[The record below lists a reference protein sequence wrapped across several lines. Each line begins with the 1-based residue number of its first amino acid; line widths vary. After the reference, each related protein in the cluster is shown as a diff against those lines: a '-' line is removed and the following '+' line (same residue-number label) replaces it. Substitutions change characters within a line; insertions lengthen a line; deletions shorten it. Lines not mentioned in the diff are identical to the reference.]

1 MSSRRPPRR
10 PPWLLGGLLLASVAA
25 TALAEDAPVD
35 DEKLRKAK
43 LYADVVMRLKGADLA
58 SDAKTRGMVE
68 KALKAN
74 EGLPAYVEIIEAF
87 ALKDYD
93 DRLVAIAAAHPD
105 DATGASA
112 LRVVLANDNLD
123 AVNRGLASPDGA
135 ALARALGNAN
145 DQKAVGLLV
154 PIVSDKT
161 RDLALRQDGVRALGK
176 IEQGAKALLDLVVA
190 GQAKDLKVLMGGVL
204 GNAPWDP
211 IREAAAKHFPPPQSK
226 DNQVLPSNAE
236 LARRNGDVLGGERVF
251 GAVCAICHQ
260 VNGKGID
267 YGPALGEVG
276 SKLGKD
282 ALYEAILFPSNGIE
296 HNYATTSLRFKD
308 GNSALG
314 IQVSETD
321 DEIALKAIGGITTK
335 YRKADVVEAAKLKTS
350 SMPTGLQAQMTQQEL
365 VDLVEYLSSLKK
377 K

>member
-1 MSSRRPPRR
+1 MSFRTQTPSC
-10 PPWLLGGLLLASVAA
+10 WLLAGLLLASVTSASF
-25 TALAEDAPVD
+25 AEDAPVD
-35 DEKLRKAK
+35 AEKLRKAK
-43 LYADVVMRLKGADLA
+43 LYADVVMRLKGTDL
-58 SDAKTRGMVE
+58 STDAKTKGMVE
-68 KALKAN
+68 KALTAN

-87 ALKDYD
+87 ALQDHD
-93 DRLVAIAAAHPD
+93 DQLVTIAAAHPD

-112 LRVVLANDNLD
+112 LRVVLANNNLD
-123 AVNRGLASPDGA
+123 AVTRGLASPTGA

-145 DQKAVGLLV
+145 DQKAVALLL

-161 RDLALRQDGVRALGK
+161 RDLPLRQDSVRALGK

-204 GNAPWDP
+204 NNAPWDA

-226 DNQVLPSNAE
+226 DNQILPSNAE
-236 LARRNGDVLGGERVF
+236 LAKRSGDAAHGEKVF
-251 GAVCAICHQ
+251 NTICAMCHL

-267 YGPALGEVG
+267 YGPALGEIG

-282 ALYEAILFPSNGIE
+282 AMYEAVLFPSNGIE
-296 HNYATTSLRFKD
+296 HNYATTSLTLKD

-314 IQVSETD
+314 IQVSETEG
-321 DEIALKAIGGITTK
+321 EIALKAIGGIVSTYK
-335 YRKADVVEAAKLKTS
+335 QADIAQKTILKTS
-350 SMPTGLQAQMTQQEL
+350 SMPAGLQAAMTQQEL
-365 VDLVEYLSSLKK
+365 VDLVEYLVSLKK

>member
-1 MSSRRPPRR
+1 MSLRTMIPSR
-10 PPWLLGGLLLASVAA
+10 WLLGGLLLASVGS
-25 TALAEDAPVD
+25 TLFAEDATVD

-43 LYADVVMRLKGADLA
+43 LYAGVVMRLKGTDL
-58 SDAKTRGMVE
+58 STDAKTKGMVD

-74 EGLPAYVEIIEAF
+74 EGLPAYVEIIETF
-87 ALKDYD
+87 GLKDYD
-93 DRLVAIAAAHPD
+93 DQLVTIAAAHAD

-112 LRVVLANDNLD
+112 LRVVLANNNLD
-123 AVNRGLASPDGA
+123 AVTRGLASPNGA

-145 DQKAVGLLV
+145 DQKAVALLV

-161 RDLALRQDGVRALGK
+161 RDLPLRQDSVRALGK

-204 GNAPWDP
+204 NNAPWDA

-226 DNQVLPSNAE
+226 DSQVLPSNAE
-236 LARRNGDVLGGERVF
+236 LAKRSGDAANGDKVF
-251 GAVCAICHQ
+251 NTICAMCHV

-267 YGPALGEVG
+267 YGPGLGEVG

-296 HNYATTSLRFKD
+296 HNYATTSLTLKD

-314 IQVSETD
+314 IQVSETE
-321 DEIALKAIGGITTK
+321 DEVALKSIGGITSTYK
-335 YRKADVVEAAKLKTS
+335 KGDIAQKSTLKTS
-350 SMPTGLQAQMTQQEL
+350 SMPAGLQTVMTQQEL
-365 VDLVEYLSSLKK
+365 VDLVEYMSSLKK

>member
-1 MSSRRPPRR
+1 MSLRTITPSR
-10 PPWLLGGLLLASVAA
+10 WLLNGLLLASVG
-25 TALAEDAPVD
+25 TTLLAEDAPVD
-35 DEKLRKAK
+35 DEQLRKAK
-43 LYADVVMRLKGADLA
+43 RYADVVMRLTDTDLNA
-58 SDAKTRGMVE
+58 DAKTKAMVE

-87 ALKDYD
+87 KLKDYD
-93 DRLVAIAAAHPD
+93 DQLVTIAAAHPD

-112 LRVVLANDNLD
+112 VRVVLANNNLD
-123 AVNRGLASPDGA
+123 AVSRGLASANGA

-145 DQKAVGLLV
+145 DQKAVALLV

-161 RDLALRQDGVRALGK
+161 RDLPLRQDSVRALGK

-204 GNAPWDP
+204 SNAPWDA

-236 LARRNGDVLGGERVF
+236 LAKRSGNAANGEKVF
-251 GAVCAICHQ
+251 FTICTVCHQ
-260 VNGKGID
+260 VNGKGVD
-267 YGPALGEVG
+267 YGPALSEVG

-282 ALYEAILFPSNGIE
+282 AIYEAILFPSNGIE
-296 HNYATTSLRFKD
+296 HNYATTSVTLKD

-314 IQVSETD
+314 IQVSETED
-321 DEIALKAIGGITTK
+321 DLALKAIGGIVTK
-335 YRKADVVEAAKLKTS
+335 YKKADIAQKSTLKTS
-350 SMPTGLQAQMTQQEL
+350 SMPAGLQAAMTQQEL
-365 VDLVEYLSSLKK
+365 VDLVEFLSSLKK

>member
-1 MSSRRPPRR
+1 MPSITTAMPR
-10 PPWLLGGLLLASVAA
+10 WFISMLLLANVAA
-25 TALAEDAPVD
+25 ISFAEDAPVD

-43 LYADVVMRLKGADLA
+43 LYADVVMRLKDTDL
-58 SDAKTRGMVE
+58 STDAKTKGMVE

-74 EGLPAYVEIIEAF
+74 EGLPAYVEIIEVF
-87 ALKDYD
+87 RLKEYD
-93 DRLVAIAAAHPD
+93 DQLIAIAATHPD

-112 LRVVLANDNLD
+112 LRVVLANNNLD
-123 AVNRGLASPDGA
+123 AVTRGLASPNGA

-161 RDLALRQDGVRALGK
+161 RDLLLRQDSVRALGK

-204 GNAPWDP
+204 SNAPWDA

-226 DNQVLPSNAE
+226 DNQTLPSNGE
-236 LARRNGDVLGGERVF
+236 LAKRSGDVATGERVF
-251 GAVCAICHQ
+251 FTICAMCH
-260 VNGKGID
+260 VVSGKGID
-267 YGPALGEVG
+267 YGPGLGEIG

-282 ALYEAILFPSNGIE
+282 AMYEAILFPSNGIE
-296 HNYATTSLRFKD
+296 HNYATTSLTLKD

-314 IQVSETD
+314 IQVSET
-321 DEIALKAIGGITTK
+321 EEEVALKAIGGIVAK
-335 YRKADVVEAAKLKTS
+335 YKKADIAQKATLKTS
-350 SMPTGLQAQMTQQEL
+350 SMPAGLQAAMTQQEL

>member
-1 MSSRRPPRR
+1 MLFRSASV
-10 PPWLLGGLLLASVAA
+10 LLSGLLFSAFSTVL
-25 TALAEDAPVD
+25 LAEDAPVD
-35 DEKLRKAK
+35 AEKLRKAK
-43 LYADVVMRLKGADLA
+43 LYADVVMRLKGADL
-58 SDAKTRGMVE
+58 STDAKTRAMVD

-87 ALKDYD
+87 ALKDHD
-93 DRLVAIAAAHPD
+93 DQLVAIAAAHPD

-112 LRVVLANDNLD
+112 LRVVLTNNNLD
-123 AVNRGLASPDGA
+123 AVSRGLASPDGP

-154 PIVSDKT
+154 PIVVDKM
-161 RDLALRQDGVRALGK
+161 RDLTLRQDGVRALGR

-204 GNAPWDP
+204 SNAPWDP

-236 LARRNGDVLGGERVF
+236 LAKRSGDAANGEKVF
-251 GAVCAICHQ
+251 NAVCFSCHQ

-267 YGPALGEVG
+267 YGPALSEVG

-282 ALYEAILFPSNGIE
+282 ALYESILFPSNGIE
-296 HNYATTSLRFKD
+296 HNYATTSLRLKD

-314 IQVSETD
+314 IQVSETG
-321 DEIALKAIGGITTK
+321 EEVALKAIGGITTSYK
-335 YRKADVVEAAKLKTS
+335 KADIAESSRLKTS
-350 SMPTGLQAQMTQQEL
+350 SMPAGLQAAMTQQEL
-365 VDLVEYLSSLKK
+365 VDLVEYLSGLRKK
-377 K
+377 

>member
-1 MSSRRPPRR
+1 MSLRTMIPSR
-10 PPWLLGGLLLASVAA
+10 WLLSGLLLASVGT
-25 TALAEDAPVD
+25 TAFAEDAPID

-43 LYADVVMRLKGADLA
+43 LYADVVMRLKDTDL
-58 SDAKTRGMVE
+58 STDTKTKAMVE

-74 EGLPAYVEIIEAF
+74 EGLPAYVEIIEVF
-87 ALKDYD
+87 RLKEYD
-93 DRLVAIAAAHPD
+93 DQLITIAAAHPD

-112 LRVVLANDNLD
+112 LRVVLANNNLD
-123 AVNRGLASPDGA
+123 AVNRGLVSPNSA

-145 DQKAVGLLV
+145 DQKAVALLV

-161 RDLALRQDGVRALGK
+161 RDLVLRQDSVRALGK

-204 GNAPWDP
+204 NNAPWDA

-236 LARRNGDVLGGERVF
+236 LAKRSGDAANGDRVF
-251 GAVCAICHQ
+251 NTICAMCHQ

-267 YGPALGEVG
+267 YGPGLSEVG

-296 HNYATTSLRFKD
+296 HNYATTSLTLKD

-314 IQVSETD
+314 IQVSETG
-321 DEIALKAIGGITTK
+321 EAIALKAIGGIVTTYK
-335 YRKADVVEAAKLKTS
+335 QADIAEKSILKTS
-350 SMPTGLQAQMTQQEL
+350 SMPAGLQAAMTQQEL

>member
-1 MSSRRPPRR
+1 MSSRFLSSCM
-10 PPWLLGGLLLASVAA
+10 LLVGVSC
-25 TALAEDAPVD
+25 ALIAEDAPVD
-35 DEKLRKAK
+35 DAALRKAK
-43 LYADVVMRLKGADLA
+43 LYADVVMRLKGTDL
-58 SDAKTRGMVE
+58 STDAKTKGMVE
-68 KALKAN
+68 KALTAN

-87 ALKDYD
+87 GLTEYD
-93 DRLVAIAAAHPD
+93 DQLVAIAAAHPD

-112 LRVVLANDNLD
+112 LRVVLANNNLG
-123 AVNRGLASPDGA
+123 AVNRGLASSNGP

-154 PIVSDKT
+154 PIVVDKT
-161 RDLALRQDGVRALGK
+161 RDLALRQDGVRALGR
-176 IEQGAKALLDLVVA
+176 IEQGAKALLDLVTT

-204 GNAPWDP
+204 SNAPWDA

-236 LARRNGDVLGGERVF
+236 LAKRSGDAANGTKVF
-251 GAVCAICHQ
+251 SMVCAICHQ
-260 VNGKGID
+260 VNGAGID
-267 YGPALGEVG
+267 YGPALSEVG

-296 HNYATTSLRFKD
+296 HNYATTSLTLKD

-321 DEIALKAIGGITTK
+321 DEVALKAIGGIVTRYK
-335 YRKADVVEAAKLKTS
+335 KADIAQKAILKTS

-365 VDLVEYLSSLKK
+365 VDLVEYLVALKK

>member
-1 MSSRRPPRR
+1 MPSFLSVTSRG
-10 PPWLLGGLLLASVAA
+10 LISGLLFAN
-25 TALAEDAPVD
+25 TALVVAEDAPVD

-43 LYADVVMRLKGADLA
+43 LYADVVLRLKDTDLNA
-58 SDAKTRGMVE
+58 DAKTKAMVE

-87 ALKDYD
+87 KLTTYD
-93 DRLVAIAAAHPD
+93 DQLIAIAAAHPD

-112 LRVVLANDNLD
+112 LRVVLANNNLD
-123 AVNRGLASPDGA
+123 ALQRGLAAPTGA

-154 PIVSDKT
+154 PIVSDKARELT
-161 RDLALRQDGVRALGK
+161 LRQDSVRALGK

-204 GNAPWDP
+204 SNAPWDP

-226 DNQVLPSNAE
+226 DNQTLPSNAE
-236 LARRNGDVLGGERVF
+236 LAKRTGDAANGEKVF
-251 GAVCAICHQ
+251 ATICAICHQ
-260 VNGKGID
+260 VNGTGID
-267 YGPALGEVG
+267 YGPALSEVG

-296 HNYATTSLRFKD
+296 HNYATTNLRLKD

-314 IQVSETD
+314 IQVSETAD
-321 DEIALKAIGGITTK
+321 DLALKAIGGIVTK
-335 YRKADVVEAAKLKTS
+335 YKKADLAERTILKTS
-350 SMPTGLQAQMTQQEL
+350 SMPSGLQAQMTQQEL
-365 VDLVEYLSSLKK
+365 VDLVEYLAALKK

>member
-1 MSSRRPPRR
+1 
-10 PPWLLGGLLLASVAA
+10 
-25 TALAEDAPVD
+25 
-35 DEKLRKAK
+35 
-43 LYADVVMRLKGADLA
+43 VVMRLKGTDL
-58 SDAKTRGMVE
+58 STDAKTKGMVD

-74 EGLPAYVEIIEAF
+74 EGLPAYVEIIETF
-87 ALKDYD
+87 GLKDYD
-93 DRLVAIAAAHPD
+93 DQLVTIAAAHAD

-112 LRVVLANDNLD
+112 LRVVLANNNLD
-123 AVNRGLASPDGA
+123 AVTRGLASPNGA

-145 DQKAVGLLV
+145 DQKAVALLV

-161 RDLALRQDGVRALGK
+161 RDLPLRQDSVRALGK

-204 GNAPWDP
+204 NNAPWDA

-226 DNQVLPSNAE
+226 DSQVLPSNAE
-236 LARRNGDVLGGERVF
+236 LAKRSGDAANGDKVF
-251 GAVCAICHQ
+251 NTICAMCHV

-267 YGPALGEVG
+267 YGPGLGEVG

-296 HNYATTSLRFKD
+296 HNYATTSLTLKD

-314 IQVSETD
+314 IQVSETE
-321 DEIALKAIGGITTK
+321 DEVALKSIGGITSTYK
-335 YRKADVVEAAKLKTS
+335 KGDIAQKSTLKTS
-350 SMPTGLQAQMTQQEL
+350 SMPAGLQTVMTQQEL
-365 VDLVEYLSSLKK
+365 VDLVEYMSSLKK

>member
-1 MSSRRPPRR
+1 MSLRTMTPSR
-10 PPWLLGGLLLASVAA
+10 WLLSGLLLANVG
-25 TALAEDAPVD
+25 TALIAEDAPVD

-43 LYADVVMRLKGADLA
+43 RYADVVMRLTDTDLNA
-58 SDAKTRGMVE
+58 DAKTKALVE
-68 KALKAN
+68 KALAAN

-87 ALKDYD
+87 KLKDYD
-93 DRLVAIAAAHPD
+93 DRLLTIAAAHPD

-112 LRVVLANDNLD
+112 LRVVLTNNNLD
-123 AVNRGLASPDGA
+123 AVTRGLASPNGA

-161 RDLALRQDGVRALGK
+161 RDLALRQDSVRALGK

-204 GNAPWDP
+204 SNAPWDA

-236 LARRNGDVLGGERVF
+236 LAKRSGDAANGEKVF
-251 GAVCAICHQ
+251 GTICTICHQ
-260 VNGKGID
+260 VNGKGVD
-267 YGPALGEVG
+267 YGPGLSEVG

-282 ALYEAILFPSNGIE
+282 AIYEAILFPSNGIE
-296 HNYATTSLRFKD
+296 HNYATTNLRLKD

-314 IQVSETD
+314 IQVSETED
-321 DEIALKAIGGITTK
+321 DLALKAIGGIVTK
-335 YRKADVVEAAKLKTS
+335 YKKADIAERTILKTS

-365 VDLVEYLSSLKK
+365 VDLVEYLFSLKK

>member
-1 MSSRRPPRR
+1 MSLRTMTPSR
-10 PPWLLGGLLLASVAA
+10 WLLSGLLLASVG
-25 TALAEDAPVD
+25 TTLIAEDAPAD

-43 LYADVVMRLKGADLA
+43 RYADVVMRLTDTDLNA
-58 SDAKTRGMVE
+58 DAKTKAMVE

-87 ALKDYD
+87 KLKEYD
-93 DRLVAIAAAHPD
+93 DQLVNIAAAHPD

-112 LRVVLANDNLD
+112 LRVVLANNNLD
-123 AVNRGLASPDGA
+123 AVTRGLASPNGA

-161 RDLALRQDGVRALGK
+161 RDLPLRQDSVRALGK

-204 GNAPWDP
+204 SNTPWDP

-236 LARRNGDVLGGERVF
+236 LAKRSGDAANGEKVF
-251 GAVCAICHQ
+251 FSICTVCHQ
-260 VNGKGID
+260 VNGKGVD
-267 YGPALGEVG
+267 YGPALSEVG

-282 ALYEAILFPSNGIE
+282 AIYEAILFPSNGIE
-296 HNYATTSLRFKD
+296 HNYATTSLSLKD

-314 IQVSETD
+314 IQVSETED
-321 DEIALKAIGGITTK
+321 DLALKAIGGIVTK
-335 YRKADVVEAAKLKTS
+335 YKKADIAQKSTLKTS
-350 SMPTGLQAQMTQQEL
+350 SMPMGLQAAMTQQEL
-365 VDLVEYLSSLKK
+365 VDLVEFLSSLKK

>member
-1 MSSRRPPRR
+1 MSFRVVVSA
-10 PPWLLGGLLLASVAA
+10 LLLAHVT
-25 TALAEDAPVD
+25 TALVAEDAPVD
-35 DEKLRKAK
+35 EAKLRKAK
-43 LYADVVMRLKGADLA
+43 LYADVVMRLKGTDLSA
-58 SDAKTRGMVE
+58 DAKTRGMVE
-68 KALKAN
+68 KALTAN

-87 ALKDYD
+87 ALKEYD
-93 DRLVAIAAAHPD
+93 DQLVAIAAAHPD

-123 AVNRGLASPDGA
+123 AVKRGLASPDGA

-154 PIVSDKT
+154 PIVADKT
-161 RDLALRQDGVRALGK
+161 RDLVLRQDGVRALGK

-204 GNAPWDP
+204 GNAPWDA
-211 IREAAAKHFPPPQSK
+211 IREAAARHFPPPQSK

-236 LARRNGDVLGGERVF
+236 LAKRSGDAANGATVF
-251 GAVCAICHQ
+251 GTICAICHQ
-260 VNGKGID
+260 VDGKGID
-267 YGPALGEVG
+267 YGPGLGEVG

-296 HNYATTSLRFKD
+296 HNYATTSLHFKD

-321 DEIALKAIGGITTK
+321 DEIALKAIGGIVAK
-335 YRKADVVEAAKLKTS
+335 YRKADIAEASKLKTS
-350 SMPTGLQAQMTQQEL
+350 SMPTGLQAAMTQQEL
-365 VDLVEYLSSLKK
+365 VDLVEYLAGLKK

>member
-1 MSSRRPPRR
+1 MPSFSSVMSR
-10 PPWLLGGLLLASVAA
+10 GFITGLLLAN
-25 TALAEDAPVD
+25 TALVIAEDAAVD
-35 DEKLRKAK
+35 DAALRKAK
-43 LYADVVMRLKGADLA
+43 LYADVVMRLKGTDL
-58 SDAKTRGMVE
+58 STDAKTKGMVE

-87 ALKDYD
+87 GLKDYD
-93 DRLVAIAAAHPD
+93 DQLVAIAAAHPD

-112 LRVVLANDNLD
+112 LRVVLANNNLD
-123 AVNRGLASPDGA
+123 AVNRGLASPKGP

-161 RDLALRQDGVRALGK
+161 RDLTLRQDGVRALGK
-176 IEQGAKALLDLVVA
+176 IEQGAKALLDLVIA

-204 GNAPWDP
+204 SNAPWDA

-226 DNQVLPSNAE
+226 DNQVLPSNSE
-236 LARRNGDVLGGERVF
+236 LAKRSGDAANGEKVF
-251 GAVCAICHQ
+251 GTVCAICHQ
-260 VNGKGID
+260 VNGTGID
-267 YGPALGEVG
+267 YGPALSEVG

-282 ALYEAILFPSNGIE
+282 AMYEAILYPSNGIE
-296 HNYATTSLRFKD
+296 HNYATTSLTLKD

-314 IQVSETD
+314 IQVSETA
-321 DEIALKAIGGITTK
+321 EGVALKAIGGIVTAYKKTDIAQK
-335 YRKADVVEAAKLKTS
+335 SILKTS
-350 SMPTGLQAQMTQQEL
+350 SMPTGLQAAMTQQEL